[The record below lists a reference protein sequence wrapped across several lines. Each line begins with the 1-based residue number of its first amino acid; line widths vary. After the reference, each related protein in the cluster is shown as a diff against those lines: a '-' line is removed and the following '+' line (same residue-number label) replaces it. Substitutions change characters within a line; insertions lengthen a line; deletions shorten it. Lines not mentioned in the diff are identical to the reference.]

1 MISSGTIT
9 DREYFRLQALLRFER
24 VLWNR
29 GILNVAGIDEAGRG
43 PLAGPVVAAAVIF
56 PPGTMIAGIDD
67 SKKLTPAHRERLF
80 EKIVCSSITHGVAI
94 VDHHEIDRIN
104 ILQATYQAMRD
115 ALCRLQ
121 PQAEYILVDGNSFNH
136 DQIPWRA
143 IVKGD
148 TRSISI
154 AAASIIA
161 KVTRDRMMLQFHEQY
176 PEYGFD
182 KHKGYCTSAHVRAI
196 EVHGYCP
203 IHRRSFHIKGML
215 HNG

>member
-1 MISSGTIT
+1 MISSDTTT
-9 DREYFRLQALLRFER
+9 DREYFRLQALSRFER

-29 GILNVAGIDEAGRG
+29 GILNVAGVDEAGRG

-56 PPGTMIAGIDD
+56 PPDTMITGIDD

-80 EKIVCSSITHGVAI
+80 EKIVHSAITHGVAI

-115 ALCRLQ
+115 ALRRLQ

-136 DQIPWRA
+136 DQIPSRA

-182 KHKGYCTSAHVRAI
+182 KHKGYCTLAHVRAI
-196 EVHGYCP
+196 EIHGYCP
-203 IHRRSFHIKGML
+203 IHRRSFHIKGMM